1 MQNPELGL
9 LRFLIN
15 FCFQANHGADQKL
28 KIKAEPLISGNLFFK
43 DSEGREHLFM
53 PHQEA
58 SENIVKK
65 EIFKISDNFRYE
77 NCDEFKPKF

>member
-1 MQNPELGL
+1 MDVAMK
-9 LRFLIN
+9 LIN
-15 FCFQANHGADQKL
+15 
-28 KIKAEPLISGNLFFK
+28 KIGIDDAIK
-43 DSEGREHLFM
+43 
-53 PHQEA
+53 EA